1 METKIGGHADEQET
15 SQMLAMP
22 DQLQRKK
29 EKKVIKIRNFQD
41 GDEQR
46 MKEIAPR
53 AFSRFAR
60 YGIDKKLP
68 KEKTDEYYREEVLE
82 YAKKV
87 SKDSSRLFILVAY
100 EKTVLGYIVLS
111 IDDKLTR
118 IYSLKWGRIISLAV
132 DPDYHSRGIGSL
144 LIREGLNLLKKKG
157 VKYVEVNT
165 DQNNVAAIRA
175 YEKNGFRVI
184 YSGITLYQHL

>member
-1 METKIGGHADEQET
+1 
-15 SQMLAMP
+15 
-22 DQLQRKK
+22 
-29 EKKVIKIRNFQD
+29 VIKIRNFQD

-46 MKEIAPR
+46 MREIASR

-68 KEKTDEYYREEVLE
+68 KEKTDEYYQEEVSE
-82 YAKKV
+82 YVKKV
-87 SKDSSRLFILVAY
+87 RKDSSNLFILVAY
-100 EKTVLGYIVLS
+100 ENTALGYIVLG
-111 IDDKLTR
+111 IDEKLTR
-118 IYSLKWGRIISLAV
+118 IYNFKWGQIISLAV
-132 DPDYHSRGIGSL
+132 DPDYHNRGIGSL
-144 LIREGLNLLKKKG
+144 LISEGLDLLKRKD

-184 YSGITLYQHL
+184 YSGITLYQHLE

>member
-1 METKIGGHADEQET
+1 M
-15 SQMLAMP
+15 
-22 DQLQRKK
+22 
-29 EKKVIKIRNFQD
+29 IKIRNFQD

-46 MKEIAPR
+46 MREIASR

-68 KEKTDEYYREEVLE
+68 KEKTDEYYQEEVSE
-82 YAKKV
+82 YVKKV
-87 SKDSSRLFILVAY
+87 RKDSSNLFILVAY
-100 EKTVLGYIVLS
+100 ENTALGYIVLG
-111 IDDKLTR
+111 IDEKLTR
-118 IYSLKWGRIISLAV
+118 IYNFKWGQIISLAV
-132 DPDYHSRGIGSL
+132 DPDYHNRGIGSL
-144 LIREGLNLLKKKG
+144 LISEGLDLLKRKD

-184 YSGITLYQHL
+184 YSGITLYQHLE